1 MKKLILSVFA
11 IIVFTEELKSKMG
24 DYLDVRDT
32 DKKEEYRF
40 SQDRKQYQQGVE
52 LENNRERNKII
63 MVIIITLGVITA
75 IYYVSPK
82 ISPNIQKNNIED
94 LTKYAD
100 LLEKG
105 LITKEEFESKKKEL
119 L

>member
-1 MKKLILSVFA
+1 
-11 IIVFTEELKSKMG
+11 
-24 DYLDVRDT
+24 
-32 DKKEEYRF
+32 
-40 SQDRKQYQQGVE
+40 
-52 LENNRERNKII
+52 

-82 ISPNIQKNNIED
+82 ISPNNQKNNIED